1 MRQFPPG
8 KLLGVV
14 EAFGARAITQAVH
27 ESGKHRRNNCG
38 REQKG
43 SGRVK

>member
-27 ESGKHRRNNCG
+27 ESGKHRRNCG

-43 SGRVK
+43 SRRVK